1 MSLQM
6 GGWGGGFKG
15 HVRQIRELA
24 GERTR
29 QTQQERERDML
40 THKQQRGYCMSVTEV
55 ACRTTESKGGEGDM
69 EEGGGC
75 GLVSD
80 VIVQPNV

>member
-1 MSLQM
+1 
-6 GGWGGGFKG
+6 
-15 HVRQIRELA
+15 
-24 GERTR
+24 
-29 QTQQERERDML
+29 
-40 THKQQRGYCMSVTEV
+40 MSVTEV

-69 EEGGGC
+69 EEEGGC